1 MRWTYSTRPVPQ
13 LQLENGIRRSAA
25 QEQHGGGSVELHELR
40 LAQRPSDRSPGSAPW
55 ALVAADRE
63 KEPARRLS
71 TPLPPERPGPQCYH
85 GEGDHNGDRLG
96 VLPGDREILVEW
108 LLHEVA
114 DCAVHD
120 ERGGAWWL
128 PPLAESGGPA
138 GPSPRRALAYGL
150 GARHPQDRLA
160 SVDALLVPAARGEP
174 AGPVVGEE
182 PAGPV
187 VSDEVKVDRP
197 ADSVRTAAATGAYAT
212 VRSVPSAALPAL
224 LPTGGPVDGRPG
236 RARGAAGGG
245 RRPRGALWRDRGDIR
260 PAGAG
265 RARRYITGGGAG
277 RSAAGGVA
285 PTASGR
291 VAPTA
296 VGHDGCRGRRVLGRL
311 R

>member
-1 MRWTYSTRPVPQ
+1 M
-13 LQLENGIRRSAA
+13 
-25 QEQHGGGSVELHELR
+25 
-40 LAQRPSDRSPGSAPW
+40 
-55 ALVAADRE
+55 
-63 KEPARRLS
+63 
-71 TPLPPERPGPQCYH
+71 PPERPGPQCYH

-150 GARHPQDRLA
+150 GARHTQDRLA

-224 LPTGGPVDGRPG
+224 LPTGGRSTAVRAGLGEPPAVAADRAERCGATGEISGLPEPAGRG
-236 RARGAAGGG
+236 GTSRAVAQAVRLPAALR
-245 RRPRGALWRDRGDIR
+245 RRPLVALRRRLWGTTDAGD
-260 PAGAG
+260 
-265 RARRYITGGGAG
+265 
-277 RSAAGGVA
+277 
-285 PTASGR
+285 
-291 VAPTA
+291 
-296 VGHDGCRGRRVLGRL
+296 DGCWAGCADAANIPRQIRSKVA
-311 R
+311 

>member
-1 MRWTYSTRPVPQ
+1 M
-13 LQLENGIRRSAA
+13 
-25 QEQHGGGSVELHELR
+25 
-40 LAQRPSDRSPGSAPW
+40 
-55 ALVAADRE
+55 
-63 KEPARRLS
+63 
-71 TPLPPERPGPQCYH
+71 PPERPGPQCYH

-120 ERGGAWWL
+120 ERGGAWWP

-160 SVDALLVPAARGEP
+160 SVDALLAPAARGEPAGPVVGEEPAGPVVGEEP

-224 LPTGGPVDGRPG
+224 LPTGAGRRPSGPGSGSRRRWPPTARSAVARPG
-236 RARGAAGGG
+236 RYPACRSRPGAAVHHGRW
-245 RRPRGALWRDRGDIR
+245 RRPFGCRRRCADGLWSRCADGCGARRMPGTT
-260 PAGAG
+260 GAG
-265 RARRYITGGGAG
+265 QVALTRRTFHAKSDRKWLKIEQNY
-277 RSAAGGVA
+277 
-285 PTASGR
+285 P
-291 VAPTA
+291 
-296 VGHDGCRGRRVLGRL
+296 
-311 R
+311 